1 VALAWLRFGPYHHA
15 RAAAARAALPL
26 VTLEL
31 SPVDKVNYWDI
42 ISSDHDDH
50 HVVSTEDPCRL
61 DMTQL
66 RVRSWAILDRLEPSV
81 LAVPGWGHR
90 WARIL
95 HAWALA
101 RSVPT
106 VVMSA
111 SNSHDGARNR
121 WVEGLKRQVVS
132 RFDAGLVGGREGAR
146 YLESLGIPA
155 SRIAVGY
162 DAVDNAH
169 FSHPSASAVDLV
181 RKQAPRVPFFLASAR
196 FVEKKNLLRLVEAYR
211 RYRDLTEEAPW
222 DLVLLGDGPLRQSI
236 LERCTRLDL
245 GDCVHLP
252 GFRQYA
258 ELPAWYSQAK
268 CFVLPSTSE
277 QWGLVVNEA
286 MAAGLPVLVSA
297 QCGCAPDLVR
307 PGVNGFTFDPRAPER
322 LARLMLRVAHG
333 DVDGAAMG
341 RASREVV
348 ADWGVDRF
356 AQGLTQAVDA
366 ALAAPPRRTSMMKR
380 IICQALVHR

>member
-1 VALAWLRFGPYHHA
+1 
-15 RAAAARAALPL
+15 LPL

-31 SPVDKVNYWDI
+31 SPVDKVNYWDF

-111 SNSHDGARNR
+111 SNSHDARRNR
-121 WVEGLKRQVVS
+121 WIEDVKRQVVS

-169 FSHPSASAVDLV
+169 FSRPSAPAVDLV
-181 RKQAPRVPFFLASAR
+181 RKEAPRVPFFLASAR

-211 RYRDLTEEAPW
+211 RYRDLTQEAPW
-222 DLVLLGDGPLRQSI
+222 DLVVLGNGPLRAAI
-236 LERCTRLDL
+236 LERCQALAVEDHVR
-245 GDCVHLP
+245 LP
-252 GFRQYA
+252 GFRQYP
-258 ELPAWYSQAK
+258 ELPAWYALASA
-268 CFVLPSTSE
+268 FVLPSTSE

-286 MAAGLPVLVSA
+286 MAAGLPVIASK
-297 QCGCAPDLVR
+297 QCGCVPDLVEH
-307 PGVNGFTFDPRAPER
+307 GGNGFVVDPFDICDM
-322 LARLMLRVAHG
+322 ARTMAKLAHG
-333 DVDGAAMG
+333 SSARTGMGARS
-341 RASREVV
+341 RAIIEQ
-348 ADWGVDRF
+348 WGLERF
-356 AQGLTQAVDA
+356 AAGLSRAVDA
-366 ALAAPPRRTSMMKR
+366 ALAAPPKRRATLLDKAILSLLMR
-380 IICQALVHR
+380 R

>member
-1 VALAWLRFGPYHHA
+1 L
-15 RAAAARAALPL
+15 
-26 VTLEL
+26 
-31 SPVDKVNYWDI
+31 
-42 ISSDHDDH
+42 
-50 HVVSTEDPCRL
+50 
-61 DMTQL
+61 
-66 RVRSWAILDRLEPSV
+66 
-81 LAVPGWGHR
+81 
-90 WARIL
+90 
-95 HAWALA
+95 
-101 RSVPT
+101 
-106 VVMSA
+106 
-111 SNSHDGARNR
+111 
-121 WVEGLKRQVVS
+121 GL
-132 RFDAGLVGGREGAR
+132 
-146 YLESLGIPA
+146 PA